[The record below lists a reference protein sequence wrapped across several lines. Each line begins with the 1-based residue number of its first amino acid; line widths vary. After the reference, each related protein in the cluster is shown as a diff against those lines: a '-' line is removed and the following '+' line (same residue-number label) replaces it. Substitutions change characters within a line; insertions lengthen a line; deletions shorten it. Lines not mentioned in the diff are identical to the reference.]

1 MPASL
6 HPVNKVVLGCEN
18 VFWTLSHLGI
28 GRSLDF
34 AIRRGKVRVGPAG
47 SDKMRRFPTNQLWT
61 TPPTIIFQH
70 PRAVCGMKVT
80 GVADEV
86 KENV

>member
-1 MPASL
+1 MRECKLSISASL
-6 HPVNKVVLGCEN
+6 HPVNKAVFGCEN

-47 SDKMRRFPTNQLWT
+47 SDKMRKFPTDSGLHLRQSYLNPQGWHRHEKSQVL
-61 TPPTIIFQH
+61 
-70 PRAVCGMKVT
+70 
-80 GVADEV
+80 
-86 KENV
+86 